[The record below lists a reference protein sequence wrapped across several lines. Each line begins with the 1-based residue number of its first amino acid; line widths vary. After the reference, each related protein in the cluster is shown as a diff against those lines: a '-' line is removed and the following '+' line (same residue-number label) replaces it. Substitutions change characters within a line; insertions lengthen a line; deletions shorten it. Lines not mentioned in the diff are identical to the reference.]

1 MEWLR
6 RALADRRV
14 LIAGG
19 MALALLAG
27 LGVAAIFMF
36 RDGDPPEEVAS
47 GSGLVVQ
54 TGRPDDVKMDP
65 QRPLRCFVDGKSIG
79 EIPLRD
85 CAQKNGVATGALDV
99 GLDQSGS
106 LAAATGP
113 TSDVTPLPP
122 SEAPDTEATTPRPEP
137 ADDVVRPAPV
147 APPRP
152 VAAAAGP
159 AGCWRYGDGGWSRLT
174 DDMPLP
180 ACIEALYAGQC
191 EPAGSVAYGR
201 WGARTL
207 RLAGGAVQVSDD
219 NRSFRVLVTQG
230 PGCSIPP
237 PAR

>member
-1 MEWLR
+1 MTTLR
-6 RALADRRV
+6 DALKDRRV
-14 LIAGG
+14 VIAGG
-19 MALALLAG
+19 MGLALIAAVI
-27 LGVAAIFMF
+27 VATLFMF
-36 RDGDPPEEVAS
+36 RAGAPADEAPS
-47 GSGLVVQ
+47 GGGLVVQ

-65 QRPLRCFVDGKSIG
+65 QHPLRCFVDGKSIG

-85 CAQKNGVATGALDV
+85 CAERNGVATGALDV

-106 LAAATGP
+106 LAAETGP
-113 TSDVTPLPP
+113 TSEVTPLPP
-122 SEAPDTEATTPRPEP
+122 PDEAVAPAAAPEP
-137 ADDVVRPAPV
+137 VAVAAPA
-147 APPRP
+147 PRP
-152 VAAAAGP
+152 VAAPAA

-180 ACIEALYAGQC
+180 ACVEALYSGQC
-191 EPAGSVAYGR
+191 EPPGAVAYGR

-207 RLAGGAVQVSDD
+207 RLAGDAVQVSDD